1 MSSIRNNP
9 SQFRKRRKEAA
20 NVIRI
25 NIKPKKK
32 TGASVLNRKWGHKEE
47 ENITKIKGA
56 SCIAWTITSQN
67 CITEVHVQRTKYIPL
82 IKPCSIGLKFAG
94 VRKAAFFFFFSCMGM
109 YVSQSYA
116 TKNKKIMRNRI
127 NTKNILIM
135 SHRFD
140 DMLLK
145 YLISCPCAPSTLES
159 VSSMLSSILQPQD
172 GYNKVISSKW

>member
-1 MSSIRNNP
+1 
-9 SQFRKRRKEAA
+9 
-20 NVIRI
+20 
-25 NIKPKKK
+25 
-32 TGASVLNRKWGHKEE
+32 
-47 ENITKIKGA
+47 
-56 SCIAWTITSQN
+56 
-67 CITEVHVQRTKYIPL
+67 
-82 IKPCSIGLKFAG
+82 
-94 VRKAAFFFFFSCMGM
+94 M

-172 GYNKVISSKW
+172 GYNKVISSKWKEPYYVIDVNKLHLEYIMGQERVDIFSPQ